1 MMSSVG
7 ATAPSSAISGTGWL
21 MGWGQGL
28 SQIFFQSNIY
38 TALLI
43 LAAFVVADWRMALL
57 VLIGCAGSTV
67 TGRLLKADSSS
78 VTAGLQG
85 FCGALV
91 GAATFSALGGQWA
104 AYPIALVGGA
114 LCAPVT
120 WLVVALFTKTPLK
133 VFALPSTTAP
143 FCIVATVMVFS
154 TEALKV
160 SAAPSTTIDSVP
172 LAFARSLLTNV
183 SEVVLI
189 NNIWSGA
196 LILLGLF
203 VASWKVGLAGLMG
216 SVIGS
221 LCALALGETLTET
234 ANGLAGYSGVLTA
247 IALAVVFLQSST
259 ISWVLAVIGT
269 VVTALVTLGMHQ
281 LSGVPTYTWP
291 YILTTWVFLVIAHY
305 IPSVKRP

>member
-1 MMSSVG
+1 MSAAGAAQRVG
-7 ATAPSSAISGTGWL
+7 NPDWVRGGAR
-21 MGWGQGL
+21 GL
-28 SQIFFQSNIY
+28 SQIFFQTNLP

-43 LAAFVVADWRMALL
+43 LVAFVVADWRMAVL
-57 VLIGCAGSTV
+57 VVLGCAASTV
-67 TGRLLKADSSS
+67 AGRMLGATASD

-91 GAATFSALGGQWA
+91 GAATFSAIGGQWA
-104 AYPIALVGGA
+104 AYPIAIVGGA

-143 FCIVATVMVFS
+143 FCIVATGVLLT
-154 TEALKV
+154 TEPLHVSSALE
-160 SAAPSTTIDSVP
+160 TIDSEP

-189 NNIWSGA
+189 DNVWSGA

-203 VASWKVGLAGLMG
+203 VAGWKVGLAALMG

-221 LCALALGETLTET
+221 LCALALGESLTET
-234 ANGLAGYSGVLTA
+234 GNGLDAYAGVLTA
-247 IALAVVFLQSST
+247 IALAVVFLKSST
-259 ISWVLAVIGT
+259 VSWVLAVIGT
-269 VVTALVTLGMHQ
+269 IVTAVVTLLMHEIAA
-281 LSGVPTYTWP
+281 PTYTWP

-305 IPSVKRP
+305 IPAAKRA